1 MNTELQEK
9 NTEELLRQLLAYEKR
24 QLRHTRMA
32 TFINILLVLAV
43 LAALVLLVPKALHSL
58 AEVDRLAA
66 SAQELIDNTNTMVAE
81 NTDAV
86 TETIRK
92 LSDVDFDSLNSTI
105 HDLEDAIR
113 PVAELARKLTG

>member
-1 MNTELQEK
+1 MAKHEYGTIEQAIEDLKAGKVILCTDDPDRENEGDMICAAEFATQE
-9 NTEELLRQLLAYEKR
+9 NINL
-24 QLRHTRMA
+24 MA
-32 TFINILLVLAV
+32 VHGKGLICT
-43 LAALVLLVPKALHSL
+43 PM
-58 AEVDRLAA
+58 
-66 SAQELIDNTNTMVAE
+66 SAQIAERLGLQPMVAE

>member
-1 MNTELQEK
+1 MDPER

-58 AEVDRLAA
+58 AEVDRLAT